1 MPSNITKN
9 GHDPDT
15 LTPGDVIPDERDA
28 RQHLRIYIKLRN
40 AIRDHIASGQTPF
53 LEATDPPLGGWV
65 WNPSQAAV
73 DAFQNARRNEE
84 PEELAEQM
92 NPDIRVESD
101 NENYGSEA
109 SLEEEDG
116 VTAETE
122 DGATAGNE
130 YGRSAENENET
141 IEED

>member
-1 MPSNITKN
+1 MVRENTFVHVSLYPTVR
-9 GHDPDT
+9 
-15 LTPGDVIPDERDA
+15 LA
-28 RQHLRIYIKLRN
+28 
-40 AIRDHIASGQTPF
+40 
-53 LEATDPPLGGWV
+53 

-73 DAFQNARRNEE
+73 DAFQNARRNGE
-84 PEELAEQM
+84 PEEIAEQM
-92 NPDIRVESD
+92 NSDIRVESN

-122 DGATAGNE
+122 DGATAE
-130 YGRSAENENET
+130 TEDRTTAKDEDGRSFENENET